1 MVELAE
7 VMGEVEVVL
16 EMMEGVDV
24 HHKLLTEPGL
34 KFSRLAPL
42 PDKLWVQ

>member
-1 MVELAE
+1 MEEAE
-7 VMGEVEVVL
+7 MEVGAEVVL
-16 EMMEGVDV
+16 EMVEGVDV

-42 PDKLWVQ
+42 PEKLWVQ